1 MKKILISAALLLA
14 FVPCLIMARTVNDT
28 LTIVKITAKIITKNG
43 KPFEGKRYIN
53 FHLNDGRVIVLED
66 KEKDDASPDKIMSDK
81 GRIYQDGIEEGV
93 FRTTLS
99 SWKEAYCG
107 QQVIIRAH
115 GRKYRCYIH

>member
-14 FVPCLIMARTVNDT
+14 FVPCLVMARTVNDT

-81 GRIYQDGIEEGV
+81 GRIYQDGLQEGV
-93 FRTTLS
+93 FKTTLS

-115 GRKYRCYIH
+115 GRKYRCNIH

>member
-14 FVPCLIMARTVNDT
+14 FVPCLVMARTVNDT
-28 LTIVKITAKIITKNG
+28 LVIVKITAKIITKNG

-81 GRIYQDGIEEGV
+81 GRIYQDGLQEGV
-93 FRTTLS
+93 FKTTLS
-99 SWKEAYCG
+99 SWKDVYCG
-107 QQVIIRAH
+107 QKVIIRAH
-115 GRKYRCYIH
+115 GRKYRCYVH

>member
-14 FVPCLIMARTVNDT
+14 FVPCLVMARTVNDT

-66 KEKDDASPDKIMSDK
+66 KEKDDASPDKMMSDK

>member
-14 FVPCLIMARTVNDT
+14 FVPCLVMARTVNDT

-81 GRIYQDGIEEGV
+81 GRIYQDGLQEGV
-93 FRTTLS
+93 FKTTLS

-115 GRKYRCYIH
+115 GRKHRCNIH

>member
-1 MKKILISAALLLA
+1 MKKILISASLLLA
-14 FVPCLIMARTVNDT
+14 FVPCLVMARTVNDT

>member
-14 FVPCLIMARTVNDT
+14 FVPCLVMARTVNDT

-66 KEKDDASPDKIMSDK
+66 KEKDNASPDKIMSDK

>member
-14 FVPCLIMARTVNDT
+14 FVPCLVMARTVNDT

>member
-14 FVPCLIMARTVNDT
+14 FVPCLVMARTVNDT

-66 KEKDDASPDKIMSDK
+66 KEKDDASPGKIMSDK

>member
-14 FVPCLIMARTVNDT
+14 FVPCLVMARTVNDT

-66 KEKDDASPDKIMSDK
+66 KEKDDAFPDKIMSDK